1 MAAET
6 PEPTLDDLLTACDVA
21 EDAGVPP
28 KVVETLREMVRRHS
42 EIEQK
47 AIDNGI
53 SIELGNL
60 IARQLTP
67 MQRAFFPGG
76 SCHGLMSPGDDLID
90 DGIPAL
96 IAEVERL
103 REGLHRGR
111 DYVAALEEMVRRRD
125 VALWEQCGVTI
136 AEPSPP
142 ARPDVFDPLPPI
154 RLRDTPAR
162 RDHAPNHV

>member
-6 PEPTLDDLLTACDVA
+6 PEVTEEDLRQACDFVEEAGYGSVA
-21 EDAGVPP
+21 DQLRAIVRAHVE
-28 KVVETLREMVRRHS
+28 VVR
-42 EIEQK
+42 
-47 AIDNGI
+47 
-53 SIELGNL
+53 
-60 IARQLTP
+60 LT
-67 MQRAFFPGG
+67 
-76 SCHGLMSPGDDLID
+76 
-90 DGIPAL
+90 
-96 IAEVERL
+96 
-103 REGLHRGR
+103 EGLHRGR